1 MKYLNDWLERL
12 KSRAPA
18 ADYWEN
24 WRLQEAQSA
33 LSQGHAEGDWARLSR
48 HSNGLVR
55 EAAVRELG
63 EQPSPEAL
71 TALLERLNDW
81 VPQIR
86 ALAKAALQR
95 YLTSEYAAELLYAL
109 PQLMALPGRQRDDH
123 GPTLA
128 AARSALQAESARSQ
142 VEAAFAN
149 SQGQA
154 ARFLFALLLEAS
166 DTPAKLLEQALAH
179 REMTVRQQA
188 VLACQ
193 ALPDEQAIALL
204 QKALHTPGASVR
216 VKAMHALLQRLD
228 DPRELLRR
236 ALLDASPAM
245 RNLALWAAPRWQLEA
260 SQVLSSRLQQT
271 LPEGKREW
279 LGVLGLAADLDT
291 RLQGDWLQAA
301 LRAPQSSV
309 RLAAVSNLGD
319 TQLHEQLAALDDPAD
334 KVFAM
339 AVRRLSQQP
348 WSTMAEALDARLDRD
363 RRQLSPARH
372 SALMHLRP
380 RWQQLAYLLRRL
392 DSREADEHWLEQI
405 AQWCQRQGL
414 MIDPSTGR
422 DERMQLLER
431 LQTLE
436 QHGQLP
442 PGCYARLA

>member
-33 LSQGHAEGDWARLSR
+33 LRQGHAEGDWARLSCHR
-48 HSNGLVR
+48 NGLVR

-86 ALAKAALQR
+86 TLAKAALQR
-95 YLTSEYAAELLYAL
+95 YLTSGHAAELLYAL
-109 PQLMALPGRQRDDH
+109 PQLMALAGRQRDDH
-123 GPTLA
+123 APTLA
-128 AARSALQAESARSQ
+128 AARLALQAGSVRSQ
-142 VEAAFAN
+142 VEAAFAS

-154 ARFLFALLLEAS
+154 ARFLFALLLEVS
-166 DTPAKLLEQALAH
+166 DTPARLLERALAH

-204 QKALHTPGASVR
+204 QEALHTPGASVR

-245 RNLALWAAPRWQLEA
+245 RSLALWAAPRWQLDA
-260 SQVLSSRLQQT
+260 RQVLSGRLQQA
-271 LPEGKREW
+271 LPESKREW
-279 LGVLGLAADLDT
+279 LMVLGLAADLDT
-291 RLQGDWLQAA
+291 RLAEDWLQAA

-309 RLAAVSNLGD
+309 RLAAVSALGD
-319 TQLHEQLAALDDPAD
+319 TQLNEQLAALDDPAD

-348 WSTMAEALDARLDRD
+348 WSAMAEALDARLERQ
-363 RRQLSPARH
+363 QLSPARH

-392 DSREADEHWLEQI
+392 DSREADQHWLEQI

-414 MIDPSTGR
+414 MVDPSTGR
-422 DERMQLLER
+422 EERMQLLER

>member
-12 KSRAPA
+12 KNRAPA
-18 ADYWEN
+18 AEYWEN

-33 LSQGHAEGDWARLSR
+33 LRQGHAKGDWARLSR

-63 EQPSPEAL
+63 ELPSPEAL

-86 ALAKAALQR
+86 TLAKAALQR

-109 PQLMALPGRQRDDH
+109 PQLMALAGRQRDDH

-128 AARSALQAESARSQ
+128 AARSALQAESARSL
-142 VEAAFAN
+142 VDAAFVS

-193 ALPDEQAIALL
+193 ALPGEQAVALL
-204 QKALHTPGASVR
+204 HQALQTPGASVR

-228 DPRELLRR
+228 DPRKLLRR

-245 RNLALWAAPRWQLEA
+245 RNLALWAAPRWQLKA
-260 SQVLSSRLQQT
+260 SQVLSSRLQQA

-301 LRAPQSSV
+301 LLAPQSSV

-319 TQLHEQLAALDDPAD
+319 TQLHEQLAALDDSAG

-339 AVRRLSQQP
+339 AVRGLSQQP
-348 WSTMAEALDARLDRD
+348 WPALAEALDARLERD
-363 RRQLSPARH
+363 WQQLSPMRRN
-372 SALMHLRP
+372 ALMNLRP
-380 RWQQLAYLLRRL
+380 RWQQLAFLLRRL
-392 DSREADEHWLEQI
+392 DSNETNAHWREQI
-405 AQWCQRQGL
+405 AQWCQQQCL
-414 MIDPSTGR
+414 MVDPSTSR
-422 DERMQLLER
+422 DERTQLLER
-431 LQTLE
+431 LQKLE

-442 PGCYARLA
+442 SGCYARLA

>member
-12 KSRAPA
+12 KSRVPA

-33 LSQGHAEGDWARLSR
+33 LSQGRAEGDWARLSH

-86 ALAKAALQR
+86 TLAKAALQR

-109 PQLMALPGRQRDDH
+109 PQLMALAGRQRDDH
-123 GPTLA
+123 SPTLA

-166 DTPAKLLEQALAH
+166 DNSAKLLEQALAH
-179 REMTVRQQA
+179 REMTVRKQA

-193 ALPDEQAIALL
+193 ALPTEQAVVLL
-204 QKALHTPGASVR
+204 QQALQTPGASVR

-260 SQVLSSRLQQT
+260 SQVLSCRLQQA

-309 RLAAVSNLGD
+309 RLAAVSALGD
-319 TQLHEQLAALDDPAD
+319 TQLNEQLAALDDSAD

-363 RRQLSPARH
+363 RQQLSPARH

-392 DSREADEHWLEQI
+392 DSRESDEHWLEQI

-414 MIDPSTGR
+414 MVDPSTGR

>member
-18 ADYWEN
+18 ADYGEN

-33 LSQGHAEGDWARLSR
+33 LRQGHAEGDWARLSCHR
-48 HSNGLVR
+48 NGLVR

-86 ALAKAALQR
+86 TLAKAALQR
-95 YLTSEYAAELLYAL
+95 YLTSEHATELLYAL
-109 PQLMALPGRQRDDH
+109 PQLMALAGRQRDDH

-128 AARSALQAESARSQ
+128 AARSALQAESARSL
-142 VEAAFAN
+142 VEAAFVS

-154 ARFLFALLLEAS
+154 ARFLFVLLLEVS
-166 DTPAKLLEQALAH
+166 DTPAQLLEQALAH

-193 ALPDEQAIALL
+193 ALPGEQAVALL
-204 QKALHTPGASVR
+204 QQALQTPGASVR
-216 VKAMHALLQRLD
+216 VKAMHALLQRLN
-228 DPRELLRR
+228 DPHELLRL

-260 SQVLSSRLQQT
+260 RQVLSSRLQQA
-271 LPEGKREW
+271 LPEGKRVW

-291 RLQGDWLQAA
+291 RLADDWLQAA

-319 TQLHEQLAALDDPAD
+319 TQLHEQLAALDDSAD

-339 AVRRLSQQP
+339 AVRGLSQQP
-348 WSTMAEALDARLDRD
+348 WPALAEALDARLDQD
-363 RRQLSPARH
+363 WQQLSPMRRN
-372 SALMHLRP
+372 ALMNLHP
-380 RWQQLAYLLRRL
+380 RWQQLAFLLRRL
-392 DSREADEHWLEQI
+392 DSNEANAHWREQI
-405 AQWCQRQGL
+405 AQWCQQQCL
-414 MIDPSTGR
+414 MVDPSTSR
-422 DERMQLLER
+422 DERIYLLER

-442 PGCYARLA
+442 SGCYARLA